1 MTIQDI
7 LDLAKAG
14 YTKEDIAKLT
24 QAADPQPAAENKP
37 QQADPPEKAPENK
50 TPTPAPAEDPAMTAM
65 QAQIDALKQMMNIN
79 NMLTVNQQQAPKE
92 RTIDDIFAEIINPPV
107 LNKDNGGK

>member
-24 QAADPQPAAENKP
+24 QAADPQPAPENKP
-37 QQADPPEKAPENK
+37 QADHPEKAPEK
-50 TPTPAPAEDPAMTAM
+50 TPTPAPAEDPAMAAM
-65 QAQIDALKQMMNIN
+65 QAQIDALKQMMQIN
-79 NMLTVNQQQAPKE
+79 NMLTVNQQNTPKQ
-92 RTIDDIFAEIINPPV
+92 RTVDDIFAEIINPPV
-107 LNKDNGGK
+107 LNKENGGK